1 VLPKSE
7 TNPVKLTDANV
18 TKLIRPTDKSD
29 HIEFDDALPGFAA
42 RWRSGAKPSW
52 IFQYR
57 IGNRQRR
64 RKIGVVGAMPASA
77 ARDIAVKWYSQTR
90 LGVDPAATI
99 EKTLAAQAE
108 TFGAG
113 LDLYLARQA
122 KRLRPRSLI
131 EVRRHLLT
139 HAKPLHRASLAE
151 IGRRD
156 VSRVVSRVA
165 ESSGPTAAN
174 RVGSSLAAYL
184 AWCVREGW
192 LDVNVAATIN
202 KLHEETR
209 ARVLTD
215 DELRQIW
222 QATGGNDPYSAI
234 VRLLMLLGCRR
245 AEIGGL
251 RWSEIDFDA
260 ATITLPAGR
269 VKNAKEHLIPLP
281 AAAAEILKAQCRDG
295 RDHVFSD
302 RGRHGFRSWSRGKA
316 ALDARA
322 GISPGWVLHDLRRTF
337 STRLNGELGVAPHIV
352 EHLLNHISG
361 RSAISRIYNRAIYA
375 SEKAAALA
383 LWAEHLVALVEDR
396 PSKIVALRA

>member
-7 TNPVKLTDANV
+7 TKPVKLTDANV
-18 TKLIRPTDKSD
+18 TKLARPAGKSD

-57 IGNRQRR
+57 IGSRQRR

-90 LGVDPAATI
+90 LGVDPAAAI

-113 LDLYLARQA
+113 LDIYLARQA

-139 HAKPLHRASLAE
+139 HAKPLHHTPLTE

-165 ESSGPTAAN
+165 ESSGLTAAN

-222 QATGGNDPYSAI
+222 QATGGGDPYSAI

-251 RWSEIDFDA
+251 LWSEIDFDA
-260 ATITLPAGR
+260 ATITLPASR
-269 VKNAKEHLIPLP
+269 VKNALEHVIPLP
-281 AAAAEILKAQCRDG
+281 AAAIEILKAQPRNG
-295 RDHVFSD
+295 DHVFSD
-302 RGRHGFRSWSRGKA
+302 RGRHGFRSWSRGKT

-322 GISPGWVLHDLRRTF
+322 EISPGWVLHDLRRTF
-337 STRLNGELGVAPHIV
+337 STRLNGELGVAPHVV

-383 LWAEHLVALVEDR
+383 LWAEHLTALVENR
-396 PSKIVALRA
+396 PSTIVPLRA